1 VRLPSPWMELSTQLL
16 YGRAR
21 GIRVSSGAR
30 RPPREIASATVCSVL
45 FLNSD
50 LGPAPTSPTRPSRR
64 TRLKP
69 RSTLFIRRCRVVQ
82 RASGKGQGQVGMP
95 GAEAGR
101 APGRARRGPRAARP
115 HVAAR
120 GAGGAGPPG
129 PAARA
134 VTRTSEGRSFFRV
147 WSHFFRLDMPII
159 YATHGLW

>member
-1 VRLPSPWMELSTQLL
+1 MRLPSPWMELL

-50 LGPAPTSPTRPSRR
+50 LGPAPTSPTRPSRSTAGGR
-64 TRLKP
+64 TRLKL

-120 GAGGAGPPG
+120 GAGAAA
-129 PAARA
+129 PARPRA